1 MITLGI
7 VLFIVGLLAGIAILK
22 TLGVVLL
29 VIGAV
34 LLLLGRSGHAVGG
47 RSHYW

>member
-1 MITLGI
+1 MIIFGVL
-7 VLFIVGLLAGIAILK
+7 LFIVGVLAGIAILK
-22 TLGVVLL
+22 TLGLLVL

-34 LLLLGRSGHAVGG
+34 LFLLGSTGHAVGG